1 MTKGKGMTRRTTTHV
16 DSPEGVARR
25 LRSAR
30 DVAGLSQTALAFPGC
45 STGYVSRIE
54 AAQRVPSLQVI
65 RELARRLGVSESWL
79 ARGGDELTDVAGA
92 LRDAELAL
100 RLDQL
105 EEAEALYRRLE
116 GEVST
121 TFEQARIAV
130 GFGQLAF
137 RRDDLAQAI
146 DELERA
152 LSLEPELWDQSAL
165 DTLGRA
171 YFRSGETEAAIGLF
185 RRALARAERE
195 NDPAARLRFAVL
207 LTNALTDVGEFPE
220 ATSIMSQI
228 IAEVDGGDPLALA
241 RVYWAQARLHTQQHD
256 HDAATR
262 YARKAVELL
271 DATEHTYY
279 RSRAFLLL
287 AFAELDSGQAEQALR
302 HLETGIGLLGDQ
314 GAAHDRAQFH
324 LETARALAL
333 LGRVE
338 EAAALAMQTAA
349 EFHSG
354 HPASLGRTYAC
365 LADAFEQQ
373 GQSERAVELYELALE
388 YLEEPVSR
396 YLADTYARYGAL
408 LEVLGREREAF
419 AAYKKG
425 ATLRAQLE
433 RSLLR

>member
-1 MTKGKGMTRRTTTHV
+1 MTKGKEMTRRTTTHV
-16 DSPEGVARR
+16 DSAEGVARR

-30 DVAGLSQTALAFPGC
+30 EAAGLSQTALSFAGC

-65 RELARRLGVSESWL
+65 RELARRLGVTESWL
-79 ARGGDELTDVAGA
+79 ARGNEDGGSVTEA

-105 EEAEALYRRLE
+105 EEAEALYERLAAQA
-116 GEVST
+116 ST
-121 TFEQARIAV
+121 SFERAGIAV

-137 RRDDLAQAI
+137 RRDDLAGAI
-146 DELERA
+146 EQLERA
-152 LSLEPELWDQSAL
+152 LELEPELWDQAAL

-171 YFRSGETEAAIGLF
+171 YFRSGETAASIALF

-207 LTNALTDVGEFPE
+207 LTNALTDIGEFAE
-220 ATSIMSQI
+220 ATAILSQI

-256 HDAATR
+256 HEAATR
-262 YARKAVELL
+262 YARKALELL

-287 AFAELDSGQAEQALR
+287 AFAELDDGHPEEALR
-302 HLETGIGLLGDQ
+302 HLEVGVGLLGDQ
-314 GAAHDRAQFH
+314 GTAHDRAQFH
-324 LETARALAL
+324 LETARALAM

-338 EAAALAMQTAA
+338 EAAALAMRTAA

-354 HPASLGRTYAC
+354 HPANLGRTYAC

-373 GQSERAVELYELALE
+373 AQYERAVELYELALE
-388 YLEEPVSR
+388 LLEEPPSR

-408 LEVLGREREAF
+408 LEGLGRQEEAF
-419 AAYKKG
+419 AAYKRG

-433 RSLLR
+433 RSSPL